1 MAASQDAEA
10 LVAELTD
17 IIAKLQLKLG
27 SEKARKLVRRIV
39 DDLGAPERKPKE

>member
-1 MAASQDAEA
+1 MSDDTDH
-10 LVAELTD
+10 LVAQLTE